1 MESTTG
7 ISTGQGTVMGADIE
21 PVLDTAHID
30 ALARDLNSRTA
41 ALGFI
46 ARFLRLLPTRVERIH
61 HALAGNDQAQT
72 MDAVLSLASSA
83 SMAGA
88 RQLERNCRLIQ
99 DQVTTGDLAQARRN
113 SHTLTGHIQAITA
126 ELTDLLNPPAP
137 TPDTAPTPGPS

>member
-1 MESTTG
+1 M
-7 ISTGQGTVMGADIE
+7 GTDTE

-41 ALGFI
+41 ALAFI
-46 ARFLRLLPTRVERIH
+46 AGFLHYLPARVERILQT
-61 HALAGNDQAQT
+61 LASNDLAQA

-99 DQVTTGDLAQARRN
+99 DAITTGDLAQARNISR
-113 SHTLTGHIQAITA
+113 TLTGHVLAITT
-126 ELTDLLNPPAP
+126 ELTGLLNPPAP
-137 TPDTAPTPGPS
+137 GPS

>member
-1 MESTTG
+1 M
-7 ISTGQGTVMGADIE
+7 GTDTE

-41 ALGFI
+41 ALAFI
-46 ARFLRLLPTRVERIH
+46 ARFLHYLPARVERILQT
-61 HALAGNDQAQT
+61 LASNDLAQA

-99 DQVTTGDLAQARRN
+99 NAVTIGDLDQARLSSR
-113 SHTLTGHIQAITA
+113 TLTGHIPAITA
-126 ELTDLLNPPAP
+126 ELTDLLNSPAP
-137 TPDTAPTPGPS
+137 TPDTAATPEPY